1 MRLEFVVAMARNR
14 VIGRDGGL
22 PWHLSEDLRHFRAL
36 TIGKPVLMGRLTW
49 ESIGRP
55 LPQRLNIVVS
65 ARADYALPEGV
76 LLAADIDAGLALAAR
91 DGASLCMVI
100 GGAGIY
106 RQTLAQA
113 ARIYLT
119 EIDIEPD
126 GDTFFPA
133 LDPAE
138 WAETAREEGPAD
150 SPSGLRFRFITLDR
164 VGPPATSSR

>member
-1 MRLEFVVAMARNR
+1 MKVALIAAMDRKRA
-14 VIGRDGGL
+14 IGSKNAL
-22 PWHLSEDLRHFRAL
+22 PWHLPEDLRHFRAR

-49 ESIGRP
+49 ESIGRS

-76 LLAADIDAGLALAAR
+76 LLAQDIDQGLALAAR
-91 DGASLCMVI
+91 DGAEVCMVI

-106 RQTLAQA
+106 RQTLART
-113 ARIYLT
+113 ARIHLT
-119 EIDIEPD
+119 EIDIEPE
-126 GDTFFPA
+126 GDTFLPE

-138 WAETAREEGPAD
+138 WRETAREEGPLD

-164 VGPPATSSR
+164 V

>member
-1 MRLEFVVAMARNR
+1 MRLEAVVAMARNR

-22 PWHLSEDLRHFRAL
+22 PWHLPEDLRHFRAR

-65 ARADYALPEGV
+65 ARADYPLPEGV
-76 LLAADIDAGLALAAR
+76 LLAKDIEEGLGLAER
-91 DGASLCMVI
+91 DSAGVCMVI

-106 RQTLAQA
+106 RQTLSRTS
-113 ARIYLT
+113 RIHLT
-119 EIDIEPD
+119 EIDIEPE
-126 GDTFFPA
+126 GDTFLPE
-133 LDPAE
+133 LDPAD
-138 WAETAREEGPAD
+138 WRETAREEGPAD

-164 VGPPATSSR
+164 V

>member
-1 MRLEFVVAMARNR
+1 MRLEAVVAMARNR

-22 PWHLSEDLRHFRAL
+22 PWHLPEDLRHFRAR

-65 ARADYALPEGV
+65 ARSDYALPEGV
-76 LLAADIDAGLALAAR
+76 LLAKDIDEGLALAAR
-91 DGASLCMVI
+91 DGAEVCMVI

-106 RQTLAQA
+106 RQTLSRTS
-113 ARIYLT
+113 RIHLT
-119 EIDIEPD
+119 EIDIEPE
-126 GDTFFPA
+126 GDTFLPE

-138 WAETAREEGPAD
+138 WRETAREEGPGD

-164 VGPPATSSR
+164 V

>member
-1 MRLEFVVAMARNR
+1 MRLEAVVAMARNR

-22 PWHLSEDLRHFRAL
+22 PWHLPEDLRHFRAR

-49 ESIGRP
+49 ESIGRA

-76 LLAADIDAGLALAAR
+76 LLAQDIDQGLALAAC
-91 DGASLCMVI
+91 DGAEVCMVI

-106 RQTLAQA
+106 RQTLART
-113 ARIYLT
+113 ARIHLT
-119 EIDIEPD
+119 EIDIEPE
-126 GDTFFPA
+126 GDTFLPE

-138 WAETAREEGPAD
+138 WRETAREEGPLD

-164 VGPPATSSR
+164 V